1 MTVYFLRRLLLM
13 IPTFVGVTLIVF
25 MITRMVPGGP
35 LEQTLMAMQ
44 MGAGGRSTGTEG
56 GQIPDAMLVELKK
69 EFGLDKPAPVA
80 YAYWLG
86 KLMMLDFGNSSRYR
100 EPVLSVIARRLP
112 VSMYF
117 GILGFVIAYQ
127 VSIPLG
133 IAKALR
139 HGSKFDFATSA
150 IVFVGYSIPAW
161 ALGTVLLVLL
171 AGGQFLQWFPLG
183 GFRSTQFEGLPQF
196 AQKSLD
202 SKEIQNDEGQFDWG
216 KLPFHV
222 KVIDQAHHT
231 ALPVFCYI
239 MGSFASLTVLTKN
252 SLLENLGQDYVR
264 TAFAKGL
271 SPTRVIYMHTLRNS
285 LIPLATGLG
294 HILGVVMAGSFLIE
308 TVFNIDGIG
317 YLGYMSIIGR
327 DYPVVLGT
335 LSITILLTMMGNLL
349 SDMLY
354 AIIDP
359 RIRFE

>member
-13 IPTFVGVTLIVF
+13 VPTFIGVTMIVF
-25 MITRMVPGGP
+25 LITRLVPGGP
-35 LEQTLMAMQ
+35 LEQAIMEMR
-44 MGAGGRSTGTEG
+44 MGQGGRTAGAEAT
-56 GQIPDAMLVELKK
+56 QIPEESLNELKK

-80 YAYWLG
+80 YAHWLL
-86 KLMMLDFGNSSRYR
+86 KVIQLDFGKSTRFR
-100 EPVLSVIARRLP
+100 EPVLAVIIRRLP
-112 VSMYF
+112 VSLYF
-117 GILGFVIAYQ
+117 GLLGFLIAYL

-139 HGSKFDFATSA
+139 HGSTFDFASSA
-150 IVFVGYSIPAW
+150 AVFVGYSIPAW
-161 ALGTVLLVLL
+161 ALGAILLVIF
-171 AGGQFLQWFPLG
+171 AGGQFFEWFPLG
-183 GFRSTQFEGLPQF
+183 GFRSTQYRSLPEVLKT
-196 AQKSLD
+196 ADDPS
-202 SKEIQNDEGQFDWG
+202 IYNDADGRFDWH
-216 KLPFHV
+216 KLPLSTR
-222 KVIDQAHHT
+222 ILDQAHHT
-231 ALPVFCYI
+231 ALPVFCWV

-271 SPTRVIYMHTLRNS
+271 TPMRVIYLHTLRNS

-294 HILGVVMAGSFLIE
+294 HILSIVMAGSFLLE

-317 YLGYMSIIGR
+317 LLGYTSIVGR
-327 DYPVVLGT
+327 DYPVALAI
-335 LSITILLTMMGNLL
+335 LSISVALTMIGNLL